1 MANNPHVEPL
11 LREGQTFVGKY
22 LIGKEVGRGGFGAV
36 YLADDLA
43 LKRKVAIK
51 VLHPKHAADKK
62 TLKRFQREV
71 WASTRLS
78 HPSIVAVHDT
88 GKAPDGTLYIVM
100 EFVAGDVLQARLK
113 SLHVRNLRIGH
124 TKTLQVGLQV
134 ARALAAAHD
143 KGIFHRDLKP
153 HNLMLVSDDDAP
165 GGERVKILDF
175 GIAKL
180 APEALGAEED
190 DEGAT
195 STGDQLPGTGAYMAP
210 EQFGTY
216 QGATGLEGRMDVYSL
231 GVILYLMVAGRL
243 PLYDENPITMMGMA
257 LARDPEPLMKIDP
270 SLAEPTA
277 DLIHKLLTKEAKDR
291 PTMAQVR
298 DRIAYLLGLSG
309 GSRADLV
316 TVRPTAEHEALLADK
331 LNTGDLEAELAG
343 TADPPQGQSPKP
355 MPATRSAAQATPATK
370 DLRSVGDRST
380 EPQEANLSSARATG
394 QQVTGPGTLA
404 RRRSNLAMAAAIIA
418 AATVGIGGS
427 VLVWR
432 MPSGPKTTKNTQVEA
447 VPAPPPASTVAAMPA
462 TDASASRPASE
473 PVAPTTVSAPAP
485 KAEEADLPRKTKK
498 CIPAKVTSACLS
510 GSPLSG
516 PQQQQLL
523 AAVEQA
529 KITLC
534 PSDKIIVAAS
544 PKAEIRKSDGVKRAR
559 LEDLT
564 LALRGSRLAW
574 LGDVIIQCKR
584 DP

>member
-1 MANNPHVEPL
+1 MANTPHVEPL

-22 LIGKEVGRGGFGAV
+22 LIGKEVGRGGYGAV

-51 VLHPKHAADKK
+51 VLHPKHATDKK

-100 EFVAGDVLQARLK
+100 EFVDGDVLQARLK
-113 SLHVRNLRIGH
+113 SIHVRNLRIGH
-124 TKTLQVGLQV
+124 TKMLQVGLQV

-216 QGATGLEGRMDVYSL
+216 QGSTGLEGRMDVYSL

-257 LARDPEPLMKIDP
+257 LARDPEPLMKVDP
-270 SLAEPTA
+270 SLAAPTA
-277 DLIHKLLTKEAKDR
+277 DLIHKMLTKEAKDR
-291 PTMAQVR
+291 LSMAQVR
-298 DRIAYLLGLSG
+298 DRIAFLLGLSG
-309 GSRADLV
+309 GSRVDLV
-316 TVRPTAEHEALLADK
+316 TVRPTAEHEALLAAK

-343 TADPPQGQSPKP
+343 TADPPPSPKP
-355 MPATRSAAQATPATK
+355 MPATHSVAQATPSTK
-370 DLRSVGDRST
+370 DLQSVGDRST

-394 QQVTGPGTLA
+394 QQVTGPGTLS
-404 RRRSNLAMAAAIIA
+404 RRRGNQAMAAAVIA

-432 MPSGPKTTKNTQVEA
+432 MPSGPRPMKTAQVA
-447 VPAPPPASTVAAMPA
+447 AAPAPPPASTVAAPPEA
-462 TDASASRPASE
+462 DAPASRPALE
-473 PVAPTTVSAPAP
+473 PATPAAASAP
-485 KAEEADLPRKTKK
+485 KAEEADPPRKTKK

-534 PSDKIIVAAS
+534 PSDKIVVAAS

>member
-1 MANNPHVEPL
+1 MANTPHVEPL

-22 LIGKEVGRGGFGAV
+22 LIGKEVGRGGYGAV

-51 VLHPKHAADKK
+51 VLHPKHATDKK

-100 EFVAGDVLQARLK
+100 EFVDGDVLQARLK
-113 SLHVRNLRIGH
+113 SIHVRNLRIGH
-124 TKTLQVGLQV
+124 TKMLQVGLQV

-216 QGATGLEGRMDVYSL
+216 QGSTGLEGRMDVYSL

-257 LARDPEPLMKIDP
+257 LARDPEPLMKVDP
-270 SLAEPTA
+270 SLAAPTA
-277 DLIHKLLTKEAKDR
+277 DLIHKMLTKEAKDR
-291 PTMAQVR
+291 LSMAQVR
-298 DRIAYLLGLSG
+298 DRIAFLLGLSG
-309 GSRADLV
+309 GSRVDLV
-316 TVRPTAEHEALLADK
+316 TVRPTAEHEALLAAK

-343 TADPPQGQSPKP
+343 TADPPPSPKP
-355 MPATRSAAQATPATK
+355 MPATHSVAQATPSTK
-370 DLRSVGDRST
+370 DLQSVGDRST

-404 RRRSNLAMAAAIIA
+404 RRRGNQAMAAAVIA

-432 MPSGPKTTKNTQVEA
+432 MPSGPRPMKTAQVA
-447 VPAPPPASTVAAMPA
+447 AAPAPPPASTVAAPPEA
-462 TDASASRPASE
+462 DAPASRPALE
-473 PVAPTTVSAPAP
+473 PATPAAASAP
-485 KAEEADLPRKTKK
+485 KAEEADSPRKTKK
-498 CIPAKVTSACLS
+498 CIPARVTSACLS

-534 PSDKIIVAAS
+534 PSDKIVVAAS